1 MNRHVSPDDLDR
13 QGTVPAAALQD
24 ARLDTRP
31 DARLEAS
38 PTFRDYTD
46 EEAALDQRAS
56 PDFSSARRHSKRVR
70 WIKRLLPLSIVVAV
84 VAIGAVSILSR
95 LKLSIEL
102 PFEIGHLTLSGSRL
116 TMELPKLSGFTDDNR
131 GYRVTA
137 RTATQDLTHPDL
149 IDLTDIEARLEMTDK
164 GWAKVAAKVGTFDT
178 KKQFIT
184 LGDGVDLAMNGGYGG
199 RLQDAEVDVKAG
211 TIATENPVVFT
222 YLDGRL
228 VADRLHVGD
237 RGTRALFEG
246 NVQLDFRMS
255 NLPGQKSGEATPP
268 AGAPAGTPAKLHG
281 DAVGSV
287 PATPAAQPTP
297 LPPRRPV
304 SNP

>member
-1 MNRHVSPDDLDR
+1 MNRHVSPNDFDR
-13 QGTVPAAALQD
+13 QGTVPAAAHQ
-24 ARLDTRP
+24 
-31 DARLEAS
+31 DARLEAT

-46 EEAALDQRAS
+46 QDSGLEQRPS

-84 VAIGAVSILSR
+84 VGIGAVSILSQ

-164 GWAKVAAKVGTFDT
+164 GWAKVSAKVGTFDT

-199 RLQDAEVDVKAG
+199 QLHDAEVDVKAG
-211 TIATENPVVFT
+211 TIATEKPVVFT
-222 YLDGRL
+222 YLDGKL

-255 NLPGQKSGEATPP
+255 NLPGQKSGEASP
-268 AGAPAGTPAKLHG
+268 ASGSPAASSAKPH
-281 DAVGSV
+281 AEAAGSV
-287 PATPAAQPTP
+287 PPSSVAPVSPTP

>member
-13 QGTVPAAALQD
+13 QGTVPAAGD
-24 ARLDTRP
+24 AQSRAYMSASR
-31 DARLEAS
+31 EAS
-38 PTFRDYTD
+38 PTVRDDAD
-46 EEAALDQRAS
+46 EDVPLETRAS

-84 VAIGAVSILSR
+84 VVIGAVSIASR
-95 LKLSIEL
+95 LKLSIDL

-149 IDLTDIEARLEMTDK
+149 IDLTDIEARLELTDK
-164 GWAKVAAKVGTFDT
+164 GWAKVTAKVGSFDT

-184 LGDGVDLAMNGGYGG
+184 LGEGVDLAMNGGYGG
-199 RLQDAEVDVKAG
+199 RLHDAEVDVKAG

-222 YLDGRL
+222 YLDGKL
-228 VADRLHVGD
+228 VADRLHVGE

-255 NLPGQKSGEATPP
+255 NLPGQKSGEANPSAGPSVGVP
-268 AGAPAGTPAKLHG
+268 ARPHV
-281 DAVGSV
+281 DAAGSV
-287 PATPAAQPTP
+287 PAAPAAQPTP

>member
-13 QGTVPAAALQD
+13 QGTVPAAAPGD
-24 ARLDTRP
+24 PRLAAHL

-46 EEAALDQRAS
+46 EEATPEQRAS

-84 VAIGAVSILSR
+84 VGIGAVSILSR

-164 GWAKVAAKVGTFDT
+164 GWAKVTAKVGSFDT

-199 RLQDAEVDVKAG
+199 RLHDAEVDVKAG
-211 TIATENPVVFT
+211 TIATEKPVVFT
-222 YLDGRL
+222 YLDGKL

-237 RGTRALFEG
+237 RGTRALFQG

-268 AGAPAGTPAKLHG
+268 AGALSRTPN

-287 PATPAAQPTP
+287 PTTQPTP